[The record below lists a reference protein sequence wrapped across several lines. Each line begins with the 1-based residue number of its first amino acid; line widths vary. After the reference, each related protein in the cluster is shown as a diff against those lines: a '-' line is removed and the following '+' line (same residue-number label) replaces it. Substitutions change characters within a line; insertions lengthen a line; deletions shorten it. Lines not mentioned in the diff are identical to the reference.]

1 MYICIYEIQL
11 CIYIYIHMYI
21 YSWIYILILH
31 MYKYISHICILF
43 IHSYIHLFVHS
54 YIHIYIERERDT
66 RFYLYM
72 YIGTCMYIHIYI
84 QWVYRGSI
92 SKILNTALRTRG
104 CSYKCCKPVRVKGS
118 RGKMLQIPCN
128 WEVASYHANGRD
140 QLRLG
145 LRWFSQKI
153 YIYTV
158 IYAIS
163 WH

>member
-1 MYICIYEIQL
+1 MKFNYVYIFIYICIYTHGYTYLYYI
-11 CIYIYIHMYI
+11 CTNKYHIYVYYLYIHT
-21 YSWIYILILH
+21 
-31 MYKYISHICILF
+31 F
-43 IHSYIHLFVHS
+43 IHSFIHTYIYL
-54 YIHIYIERERDT
+54 ERDT

>member
-1 MYICIYEIQL
+1 MKFNYVYIFIYICIYTHGYTYLYYICTNTYHIYVYYL
-11 CIYIYIHMYI
+11 YIHTFIHSFIHTYIYI
-21 YSWIYILILH
+21 
-31 MYKYISHICILF
+31 
-43 IHSYIHLFVHS
+43 
-54 YIHIYIERERDT
+54 ERDT

>member
-43 IHSYIHLFVHS
+43 IHSYNHSFVHS
-54 YIHIYIERERDT
+54 YIHIYRERDT

>member
-1 MYICIYEIQL
+1 MYISIYENQL
-11 CIYIYIHMYI
+11 CIYIYICIYTHVYTYLYYI
-21 YSWIYILILH
+21 CTNTYHIYVYYL
-31 MYKYISHICILF
+31 YIHTF
-43 IHSYIHLFVHS
+43 IHSFIHT
-54 YIHIYIERERDT
+54 YIYIYRERERDT

-72 YIGTCMYIHIYI
+72 YICTCMYIHIYI